1 MFKKYVSNDEIS
13 FAKEFYLTYENIDE
27 MLENNMFFG
36 SQSYGHDWLAHL
48 NDECLSFELEQS
60 ERFLSNI
67 NKKNNEKIMCY
78 PYGSYDKRVIDKIK
92 NLGYK
97 IGLTTKVGDA
107 ELNSENAFT
116 LERFDTNDFP
126 Q

>member
-1 MFKKYVSNDEIS
+1 
-13 FAKEFYLTYENIDE
+13 
-27 MLENNMFFG
+27 
-36 SQSYGHDWLAHL
+36 
-48 NDECLSFELEQS
+48 
-60 ERFLSNI
+60 
-67 NKKNNEKIMCY
+67 MCY

-97 IGLTTKVGDA
+97 IGLTTEVGDA

-116 LERFDTNDFP
+116 LKRFDTNDFP